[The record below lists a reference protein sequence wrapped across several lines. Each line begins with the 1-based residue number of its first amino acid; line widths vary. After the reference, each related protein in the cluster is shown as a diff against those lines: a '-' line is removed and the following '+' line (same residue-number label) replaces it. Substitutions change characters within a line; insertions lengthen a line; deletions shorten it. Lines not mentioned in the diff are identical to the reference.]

1 MQMDPPARDRLLSL
15 SPLGVVAGSC
25 RTITLRRTEEEWVD
39 VLEVPGGRRVAY
51 EVGGAPHG
59 VPVFFQHGTGD
70 SRLCKHPNDA
80 LTASLGVRLITADRP
95 GVGGSSPQKNR
106 SILDW
111 VSDVEAIADAIG
123 LETFVAAGHSGG
135 GPHALAIANKLGDRV
150 TRVGRAAPFAP
161 FDEEGT
167 KGMVKDSDLKTIFR
181 LAHVKWLANGVA
193 KMEAKHYAKD
203 IHSFVAHCAKEWP
216 ADRLIFTDPV
226 LEPMFEAEFTE
237 AFAEGG
243 IGALDDMWA
252 FLDWGFRPEDVTQHV
267 ELFVGDADDI
277 LDPEMSHRLSK
288 RLPDCSTHWWPG
300 AGHYGVY
307 GRWEEFLKALT

>member
-1 MQMDPPARDRLLSL
+1 MQMDPPARHGLLSL
-15 SPLGVVAGSC
+15 SPLCHSSGVVQDDHIEA
-25 RTITLRRTEEEWVD
+25 TEEEWVD

-135 GPHALAIANKLGDRV
+135 GPHALAIAKELGDRV
-150 TRVGRAAPFAP
+150 TRVGLAAPIAP
-161 FDEEGT
+161 FDEAGT

-181 LAHVKWLANGVA
+181 LAHVKWLANAAA
-193 KMEAKHYAKD
+193 KIGAKHYEKD
-203 IHSFVAHCAKEWP
+203 IHSFVAHLS
-216 ADRLIFTDPV
+216 LIHIS
-226 LEPMFEAEFTE
+226 EPTRRTPISYAVFC
-237 AFAEGG
+237 
-243 IGALDDMWA
+243 L
-252 FLDWGFRPEDVTQHV
+252 QQ
-267 ELFVGDADDI
+267 
-277 LDPEMSHRLSK
+277 
-288 RLPDCSTHWWPG
+288 
-300 AGHYGVY
+300 
-307 GRWEEFLKALT
+307 